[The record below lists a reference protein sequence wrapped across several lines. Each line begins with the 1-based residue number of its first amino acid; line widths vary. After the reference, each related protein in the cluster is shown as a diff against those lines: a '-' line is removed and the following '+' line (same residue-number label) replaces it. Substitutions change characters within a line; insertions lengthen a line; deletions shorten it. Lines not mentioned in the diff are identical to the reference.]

1 MRSVGVC
8 VHIPKKGRPA
18 ARVVVLD
25 GAWGSATEHE
35 RFELTSNRQ
44 DIGTILHDLASGL
57 KSRLSPLKADRVVV
71 RRADMAR
78 VPSNRDGPR
87 LRLLAEG
94 ALAAAARSEVTDVVV
109 LAGKDLAQRSL
120 AASKNDLDAEAA
132 TQVPGSPVEAAAA
145 ALAGLVP

>member
-1 MRSVGVC
+1 M
-8 VHIPKKGRPA
+8 PKKGRPA

-25 GAWGSATEHE
+25 GSWGSATEHE
-35 RFELTSNRQ
+35 RFDLTSNKQ

-57 KSRLSPLKADRVVV
+57 KSRLSALKADRVVV

-78 VPSNRDGPR
+78 VPSNLDGPR

-94 ALAAAARSEVTDVVV
+94 ALASAARSEVADVVV
-109 LAGKDLAQRSL
+109 LAGKDLAQRSP

-132 TQVPGSPVEAAAA
+132 AQAPGSPVEAAAA